1 MAMPRKKEMTREDAE
16 KEVSVWL
23 ADAQSNI
30 EDAVNA
36 FMDQWQPWPV
46 FDVGVEVMDLCRLR
60 GAIGVRATMDYGDPW
75 PSVERRLL
83 DAGFRWHSLGN
94 QRVMYLKERD
104 GFVPD
109 TGWEDAEEV

>member
-1 MAMPRKKEMTREDAE
+1 MTRKKEMAREDAE

-30 EDAVNA
+30 KDAVNA
-36 FMDQWQPWPV
+36 FMDQWQPWPG
-46 FDVGVEVMDLCRLR
+46 FGVGVEVMSQAQLR
-60 GAIGVRATMDYGDPW
+60 DAIGVRATMDYGDPW
-75 PSVERRLL
+75 PSVERLLL
-83 DAGFRWHSLGN
+83 DAGFRWQWLGG

-109 TGWEDAEEV
+109 TGWEEAEEI

>member
-1 MAMPRKKEMTREDAE
+1 MAMPRKKDMTREDAE

-30 EDAVNA
+30 EDAVNT

-60 GAIGVRATMDYGDPW
+60 GTIGVRATMDYGDPW

-83 DAGFRWHSLGN
+83 DAGFRWQSLGN